1 MKITSLTIKRKFKLF
16 FGKII
21 RNLKSPQKAARKPKV
36 MTYSESSAFTIFM
49 RILKL
54 PETKLYYD
62 LVTQECY
69 LKSEEYQLYIFL
81 EERNL
86 KIINS
91 VFGYD
96 VRISQDLEAF
106 LTDRFSQEMA
116 IRRRAFKNE
125 ALSKVDHSLELTIQ
139 RVLKETKP
147 NV

>member
-1 MKITSLTIKRKFKLF
+1 MKINTLRIKRKIRIII
-16 FGKII
+16 GKII
-21 RNLKSPQKAARKPKV
+21 RNLRSPQTHVRKPKV

-49 RILKL
+49 RVLKL

-69 LKSEEYQLYIFL
+69 LKSEEYQLYVFL

-96 VRISQDLEAF
+96 VRISQELENY
-106 LTDRFSQEMA
+106 LTEKFSQEMA

-125 ALSKVDHSLELTIQ
+125 AHSKVDHSLEHTIQ
-139 RVLKETKP
+139 RVLKEKK
-147 NV
+147 NDV

>member
-1 MKITSLTIKRKFKLF
+1 MKINTLRIKRKFYVF
-16 FGKII
+16 VGKII
-21 RNLKSPQKAARKPKV
+21 RNLKSPQTHTRKPKV

-49 RILKL
+49 RVLKL

-69 LKSEEYQLYIFL
+69 LKSEEYQLYVFL

-96 VRISQDLEAF
+96 VRISQELETY
-106 LTDRFSQEMA
+106 LTEKFSQEMA